1 MVASPIAGAGTKA
14 VIVGAGPAGDA
25 VWGGLRDGGFDGQIT
40 LIGSEGELPY
50 ERPHLSKGY
59 LMGTVP
65 HSRIGLRPAAQYR
78 DFGID
83 LMLGHRVV
91 DLGLEHRAVVIEN
104 GDTVAWDRLCIATGS
119 DARRLP
125 ELPDAIYLR
134 ELPEA
139 ESLRMLIDRGGGLD
153 IIGAGFIGCEVA
165 AVARQKGGEVHVHE
179 ALAQPLLRVLGP
191 ELGAY
196 FADVHRSHGVELQLN
211 VTSAPRSERP
221 TLVGVGSV
229 PRTELAERA
238 GLEVDRGV
246 VVDERGGTSAPDV
259 FAAGDVTR
267 FFSPL
272 YDAHIRVEHFQTAQR
287 QGYAVGVAIAGDAE
301 LPPDEVPWFWSDQY
315 DLNLQYA
322 GAGQP
327 WDRTITRGQFGK
339 PPFTVFYMQS
349 SKLIAVAGINDHH
362 HVARARRVMA
372 ARKIVTEQQ
381 LADPGFDLRRVL
393 A

>member
-1 MVASPIAGAGTKA
+1 MKNRASRSLCRLLPAIAQRPDRRRCRDLPCHRLRICGCRPRWLSLVVASPSAGAGTKA

-65 HSRIGLRPAAQYR
+65 RSRIGLRPAAQYR

-153 IIGAGFIGCEVA
+153 IIGAGFI
-165 AVARQKGGEVHVHE
+165 
-179 ALAQPLLRVLGP
+179 
-191 ELGAY
+191 
-196 FADVHRSHGVELQLN
+196 
-211 VTSAPRSERP
+211 
-221 TLVGVGSV
+221 
-229 PRTELAERA
+229 
-238 GLEVDRGV
+238 
-246 VVDERGGTSAPDV
+246 
-259 FAAGDVTR
+259 
-267 FFSPL
+267 SPL

-322 GAGQP
+322 GAGLP

-372 ARKIVTEQQ
+372 ARKIVTEEQ